1 MAKKLPKTYLK
12 LKERDKAYID
22 AVEALGRAVKEAG
35 PLDGKTAQ
43 LIQLAAAAAIR
54 SEGSVHSHVR
64 RALEAGATTEEVR
77 HALILLTSTPLRQRL
92 RGQATSREKPGNRE
106 GFAGAG
112 KQDRYPSEGME
123 RPPSIRTLDGQTGD
137 GCAPWILVI
146 DNIDFRAW
154 I

>member
-35 PLDGKTAQ
+35 PLDEKTAQ

-77 HALILLTSTPLRQRL
+77 HALILLTSTI
-92 RGQATSREKPGNRE
+92 
-106 GFAGAG
+106 GFPTVAAALTWAGDWKG
-112 KQDRYPSEGME
+112 PRPSEPWMVKLGMDAHHGYWLSIISTFVLGFNG
-123 RPPSIRTLDGQTGD
+123 RPPYNRVGQESF
-137 GCAPWILVI
+137 PVPSQ
-146 DNIDFRAW
+146 
-154 I
+154 